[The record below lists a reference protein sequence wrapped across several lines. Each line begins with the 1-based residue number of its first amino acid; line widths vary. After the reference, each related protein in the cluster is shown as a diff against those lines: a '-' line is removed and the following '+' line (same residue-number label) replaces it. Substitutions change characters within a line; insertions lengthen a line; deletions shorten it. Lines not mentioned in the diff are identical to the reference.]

1 VRKSIGWIGVLMAA
15 AAFVAVTAVPAG
27 AGEPGTAAPLHIRK
41 VLVGPVPP
49 GTQFVVT
56 VACEGNEF
64 PGEPIIFTGD
74 GGSPASSVE
83 LVFDAQGNP
92 VGSGDTVTFID
103 AGTCTV
109 TETQTG
115 GASSVSY
122 ECEGSLPP
130 PDGNG
135 NGDSVLPTGGG
146 RFSPRL
152 AQDDELEVCQG
163 SGPQSD
169 PIGVNIIRE
178 NQEATVTVTNTFPEP
193 APEAAVAIVEVP
205 RFTG

>member
-1 VRKSIGWIGVLMAA
+1 MGWIGVFVAA
-15 AAFVAVTAVPAG
+15 TAFVALAAVPAG

-41 VLVGPVPP
+41 VVVGPVQP

-56 VACEGNEF
+56 VACEGNDF

-74 GGSPASSVE
+74 GGSPTSSVQ

-92 VGSGDTVTFID
+92 VGSGDTVTFVD

-115 GASSVSY
+115 GAASVSY

-130 PDGNG
+130 PDGNE

-146 RFSPRL
+146 RFSPRGPV
-152 AQDDELEVCQG
+152 AQQVCQS

-169 PIGVNIIRE
+169 PIGVNIIVE
-178 NQEATVTVTNTFPEP
+178 NQEATVTVTNTFAES

-205 RFTG
+205 SFTG